1 MVLSLMGWALPY
13 WTVIKR
19 MALRAC
25 LTVVAHG
32 GISSIEDPSLFDD
45 SSLCQGDTK
54 SVNLLKWLQFYFC
67 KMKSGPESGYKTMWY
82 KQLLHFKTIQLGN
95 LVVCTDISLN
105 RLFHWY
111 LNFWR
116 TYPQKHFYD
125 FIQNFSACRDVDIY
139 NINTCIWG
147 LSMSPG

>member
-1 MVLSLMGWALPY
+1 MALSLMGWALPH

-32 GISSIEDPSLFDD
+32 GISSTEDPSLFDD

-54 SVNLLKWLQFYFC
+54 SVNLLKWLHSFISAKWKVVQRV
-67 KMKSGPESGYKTMWY
+67 PTMWY

-95 LVVCTDISLN
+95 LVVCTDFSSN

-147 LSMSPG
+147 LSMRPG